1 MNKKLILIFICFI
14 NLCCYSQV
22 IKAINKLDIEHKKCL
37 DNVENN
43 MANCTLEFYAR
54 MDNLLNITYKKIKI
68 NLNKSEQQKLKE
80 LQILWLKKRD
90 KYFTKIEKETQEE
103 LDGDNTSQDYRMIC
117 AHENAIFVEN
127 RIIELEKI
135 YGKYQ

>member
-14 NLCCYSQV
+14 NICCYSQV
-22 IKAINKLDIEHKKCL
+22 IKTINKLDVEHKKCL

-43 MANCTLEFYAR
+43 MANCTLEFYTK
-54 MDNLLNITYKKIKI
+54 MDDLLNTTYKKIKLQLSK
-68 NLNKSEQQKLKE
+68 NDQQKLKE

-90 KYFTKIEKETQEE
+90 QYFKKIETETKEE

-117 AHENAIFVEN
+117 AHENAIFVKN

-135 YGKYQ
+135 YRKY